1 MKKTLIIFS
10 SILLLGCTST
20 NDLIYSQ
27 DEALPLTTDLDQSA
41 LNSHSKLLAN
51 SLGEVTLMDLNIDRA
66 LINPDGGGCTF
77 TAGYSVENIHKSTA
91 AFGPTPLSFLGY
103 TFRGYGK
110 PRTDGFLWKGIRID
124 IENLPKTTINRGQ
137 TTLTN
142 NSQSNALSIE
152 HPFKANVTY
161 QITLTA
167 WVTDYIWKTKN
178 NNREDRRDDNKYDV
192 PQSEAFPTIG
202 IELASSPTINGNDP
216 CEPRPFVQPSPFVV
230 RNYYKSQTVILAE
243 PNNQKKEMTFNFST
257 TESKNAFIIYFLPG
271 RSENR
276 SSTFIPKNAYYMF
289 VTGIKIVEKPFD
301 PSHVVTPTS
310 PCNNNGGFRCP

>member
-27 DEALPLTTDLDQSA
+27 DEALPLTTDLDQSV
-41 LNSHSKLLAN
+41 NSHSKLLAN
-51 SLGEVTLMDLNIDRA
+51 GLGEVTLMDLNIERS

-77 TAGYSVENIHKSTA
+77 TTGYSVENIHESTA
-91 AFGPTPLSFLGY
+91 AFGPNPLSFLGY

-110 PRTDGFLWKGIRID
+110 PRTDGFLWKGIRIN

-142 NSQSNALSIE
+142 NPQSNAISIE

-161 QITLTA
+161 QITLKA
-167 WVTDYIWKTKN
+167 WITDHIWETKN
-178 NNREDRRDDNKYDV
+178 NNRDNRLDDDDYDV
-192 PQSEAFPTIG
+192 PQSEGFPTVG
-202 IELASSPTINGNDP
+202 IELANSPTINGDDP
-216 CEPRPFVQPSPFVV
+216 CEARPFVQPSPFVV
-230 RNYYKSQTVILAE
+230 RNYYKSQKVILTK
-243 PNNQKKEMTFNFST
+243 PYSDIKEMTFNFST
-257 TESKNAFIIYFLPG
+257 KESKNAFIIYFLPELAERG
-271 RSENR
+271 AA
-276 SSTFIPKNAYYMF
+276 FIPKNAF
-289 VTGIKIVEKPFD
+289 KISLSRIKIVEKPFD
-301 PSHVVTPTS
+301 PSHVVTSTS